1 MLQFIPSSRWRAHT
15 CPPMTASPFAMIK
28 ILLADD
34 EKSLRTVLVIELTD
48 AGYEITAT
56 DSGAKA
62 AELIENEEFDVLLL
76 DLNMPG
82 IGGIDVLKRIKSA
95 ETATEVIILTGHGTV
110 HTAVEAMKLGA
121 YDFLTKP
128 FKLEEL
134 RAIIDK
140 AFEKKRLRSEN
151 FALKT
156 QLRRQSESHEIVTK
170 SPLMLEIL
178 ETVRKVGVSDLPV
191 LVYGESGVGKELIAR
206 SVHEA
211 SKRAEGPFVAINCG
225 AIAENM
231 IESELFGHEKG
242 SFTGAHARKLGLLEI
257 AGEGTLFLDEIGE
270 LPAPLQVKLLRAIE
284 TRKFFRVGGVKEVRV
299 SVRFVSA
306 TNKDLKA
313 EVDDGRF
320 RADLYYRISALSV
333 HIPPLRERQDDIPV
347 LIEYF
352 KEQEPSFKRK
362 KFSKK
367 ALEALTRY
375 GWPGNVREL
384 QNMIH
389 RILLLSPADE
399 ISEHELPSDL
409 AGPATSAGDRLEDL
423 ERAHVLRVFRETGS
437 QRAKTAERL
446 GIDPKTLYR
455 KLQSYGVKE

>member
-1 MLQFIPSSRWRAHT
+1 
-15 CPPMTASPFAMIK
+15 MIK

-56 DSGAKA
+56 DSGTKA

-82 IGGIDVLKRIKSA
+82 IGGIDVLKRIKCA
-95 ETATEVIILTGHGTV
+95 EIPTEVIILTGHGTV

-128 FKLEEL
+128 FKIEEL

-151 FALKT
+151 IALKT
-156 QLRRQSESHEIVTK
+156 QIRRQSESHEIVTK
-170 SPLMLEIL
+170 SPLMLDIL
-178 ETVRKVGVSDLPV
+178 ETVRKVGASDLPV

-211 SKRAEGPFVAINCG
+211 SKRAEGHFVAINCG

-284 TRKFFRVGGVKEVRV
+284 TGKFFRVGGVKEVRV
-299 SVRFVSA
+299 SLRFVSA

-313 EVDDGRF
+313 EVDGGRF
-320 RADLYYRISALSV
+320 RADLYYRISALSI
-333 HIPPLRERQDDIPV
+333 HIPPLRERRDDIPV
-347 LIEYF
+347 LIEHF

-367 ALEALTRY
+367 ALEALARY
-375 GWPGNVREL
+375 RWPGNVREL
-384 QNMIH
+384 QHMVH

-399 ISEHELPSDL
+399 IGEHDLPPDL
-409 AGPATSAGDRLEDL
+409 AGPADAAGDRLEDM
-423 ERAHVLRVFRETGS
+423 ERAHILRILRETGG
-437 QRAKTAERL
+437 QRSNTADRL